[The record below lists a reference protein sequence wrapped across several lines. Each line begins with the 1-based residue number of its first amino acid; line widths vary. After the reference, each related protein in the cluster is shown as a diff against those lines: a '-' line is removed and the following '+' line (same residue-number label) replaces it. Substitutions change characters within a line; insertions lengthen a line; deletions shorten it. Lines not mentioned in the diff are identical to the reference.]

1 MQFIGPR
8 IGSEESL
15 LGEISLRLAAHHR
28 GHSFKMLSDRATATA
43 AAAAA
48 GAASAAAAASIAVAA
63 IAAAAWRRSPRAAIE
78 RLPLSPAARLTGAA
92 SQSASIA
99 RAIRFL
105 LAFPGT
111 PCCVTLC
118 DFGPGVVRLR
128 EESVH
133 TIDHLLHRVCYDPPQ

>member
-1 MQFIGPR
+1 M
-8 IGSEESL
+8 EA
-15 LGEISLRLAAHHR
+15 LAA
-28 GHSFKMLSDRATATA
+28 
-43 AAAAA
+43 
-48 GAASAAAAASIAVAA
+48 
-63 IAAAAWRRSPRAAIE
+63 AAIE

-92 SQSASIA
+92 SESASIA

-128 EESVH
+128 EHAANPGGVPRISGRPIRRRSRRRRSSSVCSCPQAAPH
-133 TIDHLLHRVCYDPPQ
+133 ICSSPRV